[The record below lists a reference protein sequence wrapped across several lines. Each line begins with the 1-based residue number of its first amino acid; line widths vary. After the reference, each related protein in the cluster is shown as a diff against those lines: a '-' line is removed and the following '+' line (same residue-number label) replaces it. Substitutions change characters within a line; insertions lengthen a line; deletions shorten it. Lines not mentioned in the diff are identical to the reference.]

1 MLKKKSKQMESVE
14 ERGSEKKEK
23 KRKIR
28 VKIKEFVK
36 PQVKNYVCSLF
47 HCLLTVIFPPF
58 WDEAIV

>member
-1 MLKKKSKQMESVE
+1 MESVE
-14 ERGSEKKEK
+14 ERGSEKEEK